1 MLQSNTTLQ
10 FLSLKNNDI
19 KEGGFIVLALS
30 LRCNTTLQYLT
41 IFGNK
46 FTDGTGRLISEL
58 SDSFCPDLQLDIEV
72 YEVDGK
78 FLIAETEI
86 DFEDWII

>member
-1 MLQSNTTLQ
+1 MLQSNTSLQ

-19 KEGGFIVLALS
+19 KEGGLIVLALS
-30 LRCNTTLQYLT
+30 LRSNSTLQYLT

-46 FTDGTGRLISEL
+46 FTDGTGQLLSEL
-58 SDSFCPDLQLDIEV
+58 SDSFCPELQLDVEV

-78 FLIAETEI
+78 FHIAESEI
-86 DFEDWII
+86 DFDD